1 MDRIKVSAFIQD
13 LIERYNDWR
22 RLKRFEREF
31 YEAFSRHNDDET
43 LVMYAFALGIIVAL
57 IAVSI
62 IKSLT

>member
-1 MDRIKVSAFIQD
+1 MKQFIQD
-13 LIERYNDWR
+13 LIARYNEWR

-31 YEAFSRHNDDET
+31 YERFPRHNDGET
-43 LVMYAFALGIIVAL
+43 LVMYAFALGVIVAL